1 MYNGKLVI
9 VSLTTWTKRIGNV
22 HKTIDCI
29 LKQTVPPDTIELNLS
44 LVEFPDKEDS
54 FPEDFQLYA
63 KQHSDILHINYVEG
77 NTKAFKKIIPTVQ
90 KYYGKDYYLLSVDDD
105 CLYREDY
112 IEMML
117 KKFTT
122 MSCDFMCMRDV
133 GMAGSR
139 MVYKSDC
146 FKPDFWEEFVKLPKS
161 VVDKSVDDSYYF
173 HYLGKHR
180 KKLGN
185 FKFPIDFKD
194 IFSFHDEIDSL
205 HEVYRKPGYMDTIND
220 AMHKLEFK
228 Q

>member
-1 MYNGKLVI
+1 MII
-9 VSLTTWTKRIGNV
+9 VSLTSWPKRIKTV
-22 HKTIDCI
+22 IKTIDC
-29 LKQTVPPDTIELNLS
+29 LLNQTIKPDAIELNLS
-44 LVEFPDKEDS
+44 IVEFPNGV
-54 FPEDFQLYA
+54 
-63 KQHSDILHINYVEG
+63 SDLPDILQEYSEKYKNILHINFIEG

-139 MVYKSDC
+139 MIYKSDC

-161 VVDKSVDDSYYF
+161 VVDKSVDDSYYL
-173 HYLGKHR
+173 HYLGKHG